1 MPYSLKSRRLLIT
14 AGSRGLGAEVVRRF
28 AAEGCD
34 VAINYHENTAA
45 AEELRG
51 EVEAKYGVRAVILKG
66 VSFFLFCR
74 LSMALCRG
82 KKGWRD

>member
-66 VSFFLFCR
+66 VSFFLPLML
-74 LSMALCRG
+74 LSGLRG
-82 KKGWRD
+82 REGG